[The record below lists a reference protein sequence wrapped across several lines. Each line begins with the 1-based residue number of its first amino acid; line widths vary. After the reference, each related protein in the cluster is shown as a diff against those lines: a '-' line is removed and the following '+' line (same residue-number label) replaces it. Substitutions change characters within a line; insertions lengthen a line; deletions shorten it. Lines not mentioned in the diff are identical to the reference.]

1 VYAGR
6 VRAALVA
13 FGAMAGSL
21 LSHRADARNR
31 PLFEPTDLEME
42 KTGIME
48 LDVQVGAVRGDAPW
62 RAVVPD
68 VEVDIGVAPNVELD
82 VDGAYAIE
90 GPGDGRFSFDHP
102 APDNLWIAAK
112 LGLFDSR
119 DVDKATAWAVGA
131 QLGPKLP
138 LANDAHGIGYEAL
151 LLVGRTWSESH
162 LVLNVGGLVDPGGQI
177 SAQRPIAVEGGVDL
191 DLHFGS
197 SPFSVTGELA
207 GVHFFSDDEDQ
218 INVTAGVTFGASDNL
233 DLSLIALA
241 GLLAGDRAGVLLGV
255 SPKFALFK

>member
-1 VYAGR
+1 

-13 FGAMAGSL
+13 LGALAGSF

-42 KTGIME
+42 KTGIVE
-48 LDVQVGAVRGDAPW
+48 VDVQVGAVRGDAPW

-68 VEVDIGVAPNVELD
+68 VEVDIGITSNVEID

-102 APDNLWIAAK
+102 APDNLWVAAK

-119 DVDKATAWAVGA
+119 EDGAATAWAVGA

-151 LLVGRTWSESH
+151 LIAGHTRGESH
-162 LVLNVGGLVDPGGQI
+162 FVLNFGGLVDPGGQI
-177 SAQRPIAVEGGVDL
+177 AAQRPIAVEGGIDL
-191 DLHFGS
+191 DLHFGA
-197 SPFSVTGELA
+197 SPLSVTGELA
-207 GVHFFSDDEDQ
+207 AVHFFSDDEDQ
-218 INVTAGVTFGASDNL
+218 LNATAGLTFGASEAL
-233 DLSLIALA
+233 DLSIVVLR
-241 GLLAGDRAGVLLGV
+241 GFLAGDRAGILFGV